1 MLKRDC
7 HVRIHTLYTSR
18 LERNSAQSLYIL
30 TNINDVWVMDLV
42 DLGSLSKYNDK
53 YEYSLNV
60 IDMFP
65 RYAWSVP

>member
-1 MLKRDC
+1 
-7 HVRIHTLYTSR
+7 
-18 LERNSAQSLYIL
+18 
-30 TNINDVWVMDLV
+30 MDLV